1 MLVLSEIRPKHR
13 PAGAKAQPRV
23 RWTGR
28 EILPA
33 LKDPETKAL
42 LEKQAMQTVGN
53 SPEAFASFIRQD
65 IAVWK
70 AVAEQAK
77 VEVK

>member
-1 MLVLSEIRPKHR
+1 
-13 PAGAKAQPRV
+13 
-23 RWTGR
+23 
-28 EILPA
+28 LPA

-70 AVAEQAK
+70 AVAEQARVAAK
-77 VEVK
+77 

>member
-1 MLVLSEIRPKHR
+1 
-13 PAGAKAQPRV
+13 
-23 RWTGR
+23 
-28 EILPA
+28 LPA

-65 IAVWK
+65 MAVWK
-70 AVAEQAK
+70 AVAEQAR
-77 VEVK
+77 VEAKQQASDRMLRHPIRRAVYSIP